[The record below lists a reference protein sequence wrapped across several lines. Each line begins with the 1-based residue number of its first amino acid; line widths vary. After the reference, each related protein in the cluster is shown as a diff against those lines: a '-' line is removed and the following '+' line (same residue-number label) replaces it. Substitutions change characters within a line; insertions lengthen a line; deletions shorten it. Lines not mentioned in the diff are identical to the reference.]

1 MASEIKIISQARDG
15 KGTPK
20 TWDYKPGGKHPAE
33 ANQFYK
39 IVVDGKDE
47 LPVGTKISRNGN
59 SVVFDFPDGTKFTLD
74 DWCSV
79 SDSRI
84 TDITNGQAY
93 STTDSAYVSAKDIDS
108 GTCVIWG
115 EAGQSGAVLG
125 DGGLAPVTT
134 TTPPPVGGDDH
145 TAAAIIGGIL
155 GLGAIAALAHS
166 GGGDGGGSGGDKQK
180 PTIGTPD
187 AVNEDFLPIAINAAT
202 IKANDDSG
210 ASNVQIV
217 SAKIKSATG
226 FDFSDDP
233 IDTNDDVKIVNNG
246 GQFTLELNDTGA
258 NKFGSVTTTIEV
270 KDAAGNTTI
279 QDVVFVVNEV
289 NDVPVNQAPANLPD
303 LPFFLETVNKTN
315 GLVLSINDN
324 DAGPGPESFRL
335 ESVVLTATEGTLTI
349 PIAGD
354 GNLTITNN
362 NTGSLSLTGTQARI
376 NEALDSIV
384 YNAIPLASTFR
395 DVTIQMTSTDKQGEV
410 DTDSIVLNFQSS
422 IGSSSVPGTGGAISM
437 NQLFSSGAT
446 FTMQSAHIQSSSV
459 SSLIGDQ
466 HDQVPQAA

>member
-39 IVVDGKDE
+39 IVVDGKEE
-47 LPVGTKISRNGN
+47 LPVGTKIARKGN
-59 SVVFDFPDGTKFTLD
+59 SVVFDFPDGTNFTLD

-84 TDITNGQAY
+84 TDLINGQAY

-115 EAGQSGAVLG
+115 DVGQAGAVLG
-125 DGGLAPVTT
+125 DGGVAPVTT
-134 TTPPPVGGDDH
+134 TAAPPVGGDDH
-145 TAAAIIGGIL
+145 TAAAIIGGVL
-155 GLGAIAALAHS
+155 GLGALAALAHS
-166 GGGDGGGSGGDKQK
+166 GDDGGGSGDKQK

-187 AVNEDFLPIAINAAT
+187 AVNEDFAPLAINAAS

-210 ASNVQIV
+210 ASNVRIV

-226 FDFSDDP
+226 FDFSDDS
-233 IDTNDDVKIVNNG
+233 IDANDDVKIVNNG

-270 KDAAGNTTI
+270 QDAAGNKTS

-303 LPFFLETVNKTN
+303 LPFYLETVNKTN
-315 GLVLSINDN
+315 GLILSVNDA
-324 DAGPGPESFRL
+324 DAGPGPENFRL

-362 NTGSLSLTGTQARI
+362 NTGSLTLTGTQARI

-384 YNAIPLASTFR
+384 YNAIPLASTTR

-410 DTDSIVLNFQSS
+410 DADSIVLNFQSS
-422 IGSSSVPGTGGAISM
+422 AGSSSVPGNGGAISM
-437 NQLFSSGAT
+437 NQLFSSGVT
-446 FTMQSAHIQSSSV
+446 FTMQSAQLQPSSV

-466 HDQVPQAA
+466 LDQVPQAA